1 MPKKIAEGDPVR
13 VSDREA
19 VAADTKSA
27 LFYPHYR
34 GLTGTLAK
42 AYSDGTASVTVDP
55 ESLPKDA
62 RARHEAGSAAE
73 RQKWLDGLSDE
84 RCNKLSAAEKRLAL
98 RYTILVAMDDLAPGP
113 ARPDGAPDSDAAPAR
128 KSLGDLEAEEARH
141 LDEVARRKP

>member
-1 MPKKIAEGDPVR
+1 MPKKIAEGSPVR

-19 VAADTKSA
+19 TAADVKSA

-34 GLTGTLAK
+34 GLTGILAK
-42 AYSDGTASVTVDP
+42 AYADGTASITVDT

-84 RCNKLSAAEKRLAL
+84 RRNKLSAAEKKLSL
-98 RYTILVAMDDLAPGP
+98 RYTILVAMDDLSPAPP
-113 ARPDGAPDSDAAPAR
+113 RPDADATPAR
-128 KSLGDLEAEEARH
+128 KTSGDLEAEEAKH
-141 LDEVARRKP
+141 LEEVARRKSA